1 MYRSIRSTKERSY
14 LGALVLLLLFLS
26 TQHGSAQIAY
36 EPANT
41 GFNRAQITC
50 FAFTQDGSTLVGTV
64 GGMYRLRAES
74 DRWEPLSVNVN
85 VHGIE
90 RTPTGT
96 LLAGTSSGTLRS
108 TDNGETWTNVYNV
121 PGAASFCFP
130 TDSLVLAA
138 DGVGTS
144 TYHYISND
152 DGQTW
157 QILEVPYKTSYGAG
171 IVANSEGIIFY
182 NSAEHIVRS
191 TDYGKS
197 WEATQLNSIP
207 SPPTITTNDV
217 VVTSI
222 FGDGGR
228 GILYE
233 SSDNGVTWTAVDTAV
248 GRIKALKAG
257 TDGSYYYILAD
268 TVFSYNL
275 YQTIPSFQNGIYRR
289 VPGQAGSERILS
301 ATTPTA
307 MRFDGPTPWVGAD
320 YTPYTTN
327 ATPEQWTAVS
337 NGLANVQVKRM
348 ITDGKNTLY
357 VLTTDKMLDDVLLT
371 SYALYRS
378 TDLAESWSKVST
390 SAGATSFAVDGFGAV
405 YATKDSGI
413 WSESELGGW
422 VATLHRQLMRSTNQ
436 GDTWEEIVDRPF
448 TDIAW
453 DTTSGTIAMG
463 ILDNILISRDRG
475 NSWEKLTE
483 TAWQDSQSVRYAK
496 RLAVLNDGTI
506 LFSAPSNFGDATQQD
521 QRGIYRL
528 TPNNLVE
535 KVVDGLYAQDFITT
549 NDGSL
554 LAVAN
559 KLVDNAPTESGIYRS
574 VDGGKN
580 WTNIFETVRP
590 PEDLAYVGGSTF
602 LAYNQFDSY
611 ISTDN
616 GITWVETRSQNGI
629 KDYINV
635 AILGD
640 GGMMYGN
647 SNSAF
652 VQSADGGKT
661 WKSSA
666 VEGFQG
672 LVFTPL
678 ISLSGYLFL
687 GTREHGVNK
696 SVDRVSSAPET
707 VSVQANTEFS
717 VTATPSANT
726 NQLTLAFHLPARGDV
741 AFELYDMLGNNIASI
756 AQNTYEAGKHRVATP
771 LPDVTTGAYLVVMKT
786 SAGTASTIVQ
796 LR

>member
-1 MYRSIRSTKERSY
+1 MYRSIRSTNAVSY
-14 LGALVLLLLFLS
+14 LGRLALLLFFFS
-26 TQHGSAQIAY
+26 TLNSNAQIAF

-64 GGMYRLRAES
+64 GGIYRLGSES
-74 DRWEPLSVNVN
+74 DRWEPLSINVN

-96 LLAGTSSGTLRS
+96 LLAGTTSGTLRS

-130 TDSLVLAA
+130 ADSLVLAA

-144 TYHYISND
+144 NYHYISND

-157 QILEVPYKTSYGAG
+157 RILEIPYKTSYGAG
-171 IVANSEGIIFY
+171 IVANQEGIIFY
-182 NSAEHIVRS
+182 NSAEHMVRS
-191 TDYGKS
+191 TDYGNS

-207 SPPTITTNDV
+207 SPPTITTNGV
-217 VVTSI
+217 VVTST
-222 FGDGGR
+222 FGAGG
-228 GILYE
+228 GDVLYE
-233 SSDNGVTWTAVDTAV
+233 SSDNGVTWIPVDTAA
-248 GRIKALKAG
+248 GRIKALEAG
-257 TDGSYYYILAD
+257 ADGSYYYILAD

-275 YQTIPSFQNGIYRR
+275 YQTLPSFQNGIFRR
-289 VPGQAGSERILS
+289 VPGQRGSERIFS

-307 MRFDGPTPWVGAD
+307 MRFDGPTAWIGAD

-327 ATPEQWTAVS
+327 ATPEQWTPI
-337 NGLANVQVKRM
+337 NKGLANVQVRRM

-357 VLTTDKMLDDVLLT
+357 ALTTDKMFDDVLIT

-378 TDLAESWSKVST
+378 TDLAESWRKVS
-390 SAGATSFAVDGFGAV
+390 ADLEATSFAVDGFGAV

-413 WSESELGGW
+413 WGESELGGW
-422 VATLHRQLMRSTNQ
+422 VATFHRQLMRSTNQ
-436 GDTWEEIVDRPF
+436 GETWEEIVDRPF

-453 DTTSGTIAMG
+453 DTASGTIAMG
-463 ILDNILISRDRG
+463 ILDDILISRNRG

-496 RLAVLNDGTI
+496 RIAVLNDGTV
-506 LFSAPSNFGDATQQD
+506 LFSAPSNFGDATKQD

-528 TPNNLVE
+528 MPNNLVE
-535 KVVDGLYAQDFITT
+535 KVVEGLYAQDFITA
-549 NDGSL
+549 NDGSV

-580 WTNIFETVRP
+580 WVNIFETVRP
-590 PEDLAYVGGSTF
+590 PEDLLYIGRNTF

-616 GITWVETRSQNGI
+616 GITWVETQSQNGI
-629 KDYINV
+629 KHYINV

-640 GGMMYGN
+640 EGMLYGN
-647 SNSAF
+647 SNRGF

-666 VEGFQG
+666 VESFQG
-672 LVFTPL
+672 LVYTPL
-678 ISLSGYLFL
+678 IGLSGYLFS
-687 GTREHGVNK
+687 GTREHGVNR
-696 SVDRVSSAPET
+696 SVERVSSAPET
-707 VSVQANTEFS
+707 VSVQTNAGFS
-717 VTATPSANT
+717 VTAIPSANT

-741 AFELYDMLGNNIASI
+741 SFELYDMLGNNITSLAP
-756 AQNTYEAGKHRVATP
+756 NTYEAGKHRVTTP
-771 LPDVTTGAYLVVMKT
+771 LPDIATGTYIVVMKT
-786 SAGTASTIVQ
+786 STGTASNIVQ